1 MKEKK
6 RDQNIVKEAI
16 GDPNFYNDKLI
27 KGKEPLSAA
36 MKDDKSDKSK
46 LDHGFSREQ
55 LK

>member
-1 MKEKK
+1 MNEKK

-16 GDPNFYNDKLI
+16 GDPSFYNDQITQGNEPI
-27 KGKEPLSAA
+27 KAV
-36 MKDDKSDKSK
+36 MKDNKNEKSK